1 MPGGLKAVPQM
12 FFQDFEGNEKLSTFF
27 NILSTNV
34 AENGAEFVSTIE
46 G

>member
-1 MPGGLKAVPQM
+1 M
-12 FFQDFEGNEKLSTFF
+12 FLQDFQEDEKLSNFF

-34 AENGAEFVSTIE
+34 AENGAKFVSTIE